1 MTDQT
6 NLMTDAAATP
16 RRAGLPVSRLI
27 GLGLMGLLAV
37 AAIGGP
43 GLIGMDPAKQ
53 SLLHTL
59 EGPSATH
66 PLGTDNLGRDMAAR
80 LLSGAQLSL
89 SLAFLSVLSAGL
101 PGALLGVAAAWF
113 GGWPDRLM
121 GAFADAVL
129 ALPGLLLVLMLAAIS
144 PGSWWALYA
153 GISLTLWVEYFRYT
167 RQRARIVLADPSVE
181 ASRLLGLGPWLLIR
195 RHLIPEIGPGL
206 LTIAAFGAATAV
218 TAVAALGFV
227 SVGIRPPIA
236 EWGVMMTELL
246 PYWREAPFLILQPVA
261 CLVLTVL
268 ALHLSVGGARR
279 P

>member
-1 MTDQT
+1 MSNQTDMMIEAMAPT
-6 NLMTDAAATP
+6 TS
-16 RRAGLPVSRLI
+16 RRLPVSRLV
-27 GLGLMGLLAV
+27 GFALLALLAV

-43 GLIGMDPAKQ
+43 DLIGKDPAKQ
-53 SLLHTL
+53 SLLDTL
-59 EGPSATH
+59 QGPSAEH
-66 PLGTDNLGRDMAAR
+66 PLGTDNLGRDMTAR

-89 SLAFLSVLSAGL
+89 SLAFLSVITAGL
-101 PGALLGVAAAWF
+101 PGTLLGVVAAWF
-113 GGWPDRLM
+113 GGWTDRLL

-167 RQRARIVLADPSVE
+167 RQRARIVLAEPSVE

-195 RHLIPEIGPGL
+195 RHMIPEIGPGL

-227 SVGIRPPIA
+227 SVGVRPPTA

-246 PYWREAPFLILQPVA
+246 PYWREAPFLILQPVG

-268 ALHLSVGGARR
+268 ALHLSVGGLRR
-279 P
+279 S